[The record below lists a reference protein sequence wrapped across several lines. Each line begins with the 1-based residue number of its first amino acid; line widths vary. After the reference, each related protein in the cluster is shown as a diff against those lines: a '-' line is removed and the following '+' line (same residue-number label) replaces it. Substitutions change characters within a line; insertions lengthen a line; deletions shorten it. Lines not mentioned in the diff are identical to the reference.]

1 MTPSLQ
7 DAKITFLGGGN
18 MAAAIIGGLLA
29 KNISK
34 QNIYVSEPWDVNRN
48 KMAELGVRTTA
59 DNKEAAA
66 DSDVVILAV
75 KPQVAKGVCEELS
88 AAWAGRDSLPVVI
101 SIAAGITL
109 ASIAQ
114 WFKSDSG
121 KAPPIVRVMP
131 NTPALVGEGAS
142 GLFAA
147 EDVTD
152 AEKEL
157 TSALLGSVSK
167 ATEWVDK
174 EELLD
179 VVTGISGKSLKAKS
193 HCVANS
199 LLGSG
204 PAYFFAFVEHLISSG
219 IGLGLSEEQAT
230 RLAKQTCF
238 GAGKML
244 VESSEEPSQLRK
256 NVTSPNGTTHAAL
269 VSFENSGM
277 KEIVDKAV
285 KAAAD
290 RAQELGKN

>member
-29 KNISK
+29 KNIAK
-34 QNIYVSEPWDVNRN
+34 TNIYVSEPWDVNRN
-48 KMAELGVRTTA
+48 KMADLGVRTTA

-66 DSDVVILAV
+66 DADVIILAV

-88 AAWAGRDSLPVVI
+88 SAWAKRESLPVVI

-109 ASIAQ
+109 ESIAG
-114 WFKSDSG
+114 WFKGDG
-121 KAPPIVRVMP
+121 DKAPHIVRVMP

-142 GLFAA
+142 GLYAA
-147 EDVTD
+147 SDVTKE
-152 AEKEL
+152 EKDL

-179 VVTGISGKSLKAKS
+179 VVTGISGRFITTF
-193 HCVANS
+193 ANGQP
-199 LLGSG
+199 LTGLGSG

-230 RLAKQTCF
+230 RLATQTCL

-244 VESSEEPSQLRK
+244 VESSDEPAQLRK

-269 VSFENSGM
+269 VSFENSGL

-285 KAAAD
+285 KAAAN
-290 RAQELGKN
+290 RAKELGKN

>member
-29 KNISK
+29 KNINK

-48 KMAELGVRTTA
+48 KMADLGVRTTA

-66 DSDVVILAV
+66 DADVVILAV

-88 AAWAGRDSLPVVI
+88 AAWASRDSLPVVI

-114 WFKSDSG
+114 WFKGDGS
-121 KAPPIVRVMP
+121 KAPHIVRVMP

-142 GLFAA
+142 GLYAA
-147 EDVTD
+147 EDVTSE
-152 AEKEL
+152 EKDL

-179 VVTGISGKSLKAKS
+179 VVTGISGKFGS
-193 HCVANS
+193 HS
-199 LLGSG
+199 
-204 PAYFFAFVEHLISSG
+204 HLN
-219 IGLGLSEEQAT
+219 T
-230 RLAKQTCF
+230 
-238 GAGKML
+238 
-244 VESSEEPSQLRK
+244 
-256 NVTSPNGTTHAAL
+256 N
-269 VSFENSGM
+269 
-277 KEIVDKAV
+277 
-285 KAAAD
+285 
-290 RAQELGKN
+290 